1 MGRFSGARCILFA
14 IASKKRKVLME
25 WRLRTSGG
33 VYDQR
38 RGRRKKAGRMYGTDW
53 GRLLMFKLEVAKLA
67 AAVGPVT
74 GKEDTPLPNR
84 LISAKPFIFK
94 PICSLNLIKI

>member
-14 IASKKRKVLME
+14 IASKKRTVLME

-38 RGRRKKAGRMYGTDW
+38 RGRRKKAGRMIRDW

-67 AAVGPVT
+67 AAVDPVT
-74 GKEDTPLPNR
+74 GKEDT
-84 LISAKPFIFK
+84 
-94 PICSLNLIKI
+94 C